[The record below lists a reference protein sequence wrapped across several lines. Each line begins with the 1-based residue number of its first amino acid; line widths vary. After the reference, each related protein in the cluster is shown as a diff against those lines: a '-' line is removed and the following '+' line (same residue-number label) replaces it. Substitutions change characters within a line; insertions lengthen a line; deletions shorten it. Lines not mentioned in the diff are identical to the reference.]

1 MKKIIGLVALLL
13 LCIAGT
19 AFAAGVPM
27 VQTTGTIV
35 KVEDDKA
42 TIKANEPGKDVAL
55 YIGRA
60 PYFIDK
66 QSGKRLA
73 DKVAR
78 GVAGGFEVE
87 REIMFHA
94 ANLPSC
100 RRKMRWP

>member
-42 TIKANEPGKDVAL
+42 TIKANDSMNSSFISSYL
-55 YIGRA
+55 YIG
-60 PYFIDK
+60 F
-66 QSGKRLA
+66 
-73 DKVAR
+73 
-78 GVAGGFEVE
+78 
-87 REIMFHA
+87 
-94 ANLPSC
+94 
-100 RRKMRWP
+100 